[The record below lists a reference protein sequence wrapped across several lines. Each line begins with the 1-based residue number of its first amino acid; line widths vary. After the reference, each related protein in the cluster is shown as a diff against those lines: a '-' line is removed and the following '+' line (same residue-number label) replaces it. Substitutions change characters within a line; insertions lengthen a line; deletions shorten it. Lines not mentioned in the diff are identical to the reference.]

1 MLDGLSMVDGVN
13 AFGQWYE
20 AVQRDGNIPPLD
32 QNRQTFETAAS
43 DASIPAVTVDGP
55 GFFVLRDGA
64 RRIYTRAGNFH
75 LSNDGYL
82 EDDKGRQVLGY
93 RDGASVGTA
102 PTPISVARAR
112 VASGEPQATS
122 TTPRFRIGEDGALTA
137 STYGTATKT
146 RGPSE
151 RTTVVARVC
160 LAIFPSPANL
170 THAED
175 GTVAATALTGKP
187 MLVRAGSANVGRIRP
202 GPSEIDAQAVQRR
215 LHDLW
220 LASGKAALNVAL
232 AATADG
238 FNRIALN
245 LVK

>member
-1 MLDGLSMVDGVN
+1 MLDGLSMIDGVN

-20 AVQRDGNIPPLD
+20 AVRRDGNIPPLD
-32 QNRQTFETAAS
+32 QNRQTFETAAN
-43 DASIPAVTVDGP
+43 DASLPAVTVDGP

-64 RRIYTRAGNFH
+64 RRIYTRTGNFH

-93 RDGASVGTA
+93 RDGSSLETA
-102 PTPISVARAR
+102 PTPILVARAR
-112 VASGEPQATS
+112 VASGEPRAT
-122 TTPRFRIGEDGALTA
+122 TTSQFRIGEDGALTV

-146 RGPSE
+146 RGPIE

-160 LAIFPSPANL
+160 LAVFPSPANL
-170 THAED
+170 TRAAE
-175 GTVAATALTGKP
+175 GTVAATALAGKP
-187 MLVRAGSANVGRIRP
+187 MLVRAGTANVGRIRP
-202 GPSEIDAQAVQRR
+202 GPSEFDAQAVQRR